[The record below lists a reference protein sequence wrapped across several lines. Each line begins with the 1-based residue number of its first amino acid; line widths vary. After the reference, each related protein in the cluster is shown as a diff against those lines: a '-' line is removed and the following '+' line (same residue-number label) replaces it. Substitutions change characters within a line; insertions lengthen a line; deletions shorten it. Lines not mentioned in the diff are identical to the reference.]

1 MNVLA
6 TIKTHIERTT
16 MYRTV
21 LYSLMGLT
29 AWSLI
34 FSVIGI
40 LDFFV
45 VAMIVQLLILLVAG
59 YGVDRL
65 FASIFKVTPN
75 PESIIITSFILYFL
89 LVPSGTIQSFIAAA
103 LAAIVA
109 AASKYL
115 LVWRGKHITN
125 PAAVGAVVIALTGIG
140 FAGWWVATPS
150 LLPFLLIAGAIVVYK
165 TRRYDMVAIYIL
177 VSLLTVASFAI
188 LDNRFT
194 IELVWQALVS
204 YPILFLAFFMLT
216 EPQTLAPRRQQRNG
230 VAAGVAV
237 LAHSQLVIGAVSMT
251 PELALVVGNVA
262 SAALA
267 KTRGLRL
274 KLVSRKKLPGDQ
286 IEYVFSASQSIQFE
300 AGQYMEIQVPHK
312 KIDSRGMR
320 RMFTIASAPGTK
332 SVRLITRHPQP
343 ASSFKNRLAELPI
356 DSVIKVCG
364 IWGDFVLPKDPSKKI
379 LMIAGGVGITPFLS
393 QLEWLDRQNETRDIV
408 LLYAVRSKQDAIEIS
423 QSNSSAKV
431 IIHEGPL
438 TQQDI
443 RTYAEDI
450 QQRTVYISGP
460 PVMVDAVS
468 RDVRTLG
475 AATVHRDF
483 FAGY

>member
-1 MNVLA
+1 MRLA
-6 TIKTHIERTT
+6 ARLKAYIDQTT

-21 LYSLMGLT
+21 LYSLIALT
-29 AWSLI
+29 VWSWV
-34 FSVIGI
+34 FSVVGVI
-40 LDFFV
+40 DFFV
-45 VAMIVQLLILLVAG
+45 VAMAVQLIILLTVG
-59 YGVDRL
+59 YCADRL
-65 FASIFKVTPN
+65 LAWIYKTKPN
-75 PESIIITSFILYFL
+75 PESVFITSLILYFL
-89 LVPSGTIQSFIAAA
+89 LLPTGSVQSFILAGLAA
-103 LAAIVA
+103 LLA
-109 AASKYL
+109 AASKYVL
-115 LVWRGKHITN
+115 TWRGRHIFN
-125 PAAVGAVVIALTGIG
+125 PAAISVVVLGLAGIG
-140 FAGWWVATPS
+140 YAGWWVATPW
-150 LLPFLLIAGAIVVYK
+150 LLPIVLPLGLVVLYK
-165 TRRYDMVAIYIL
+165 TRRLDMAGIYIAVSLVMVSVLAAMNGTFTATTLWVAI
-177 VSLLTVASFAI
+177 T
-188 LDNRFT
+188 
-194 IELVWQALVS
+194 S

-216 EPQTLAPRRQQRNG
+216 EPQTLAPKKRQRNG

-286 IEYVFSASQSIQFE
+286 IEYVFSASRSVQFE

-312 KIDSRGMR
+312 KIDTRGMR
-320 RMFTIASAPGTK
+320 RMFTIASAPDTK
-332 SVRLITRHPQP
+332 SVRLITRHPQS
-343 ASSFKNRLAELPI
+343 ASSFKNKLAELPVS
-356 DSVIKVCG
+356 SVLKVCG
-364 IWGDFVLPKDPSKKI
+364 IWGDFVLPKDRSKKI

-423 QSNSSAKV
+423 QNNSGAKV

-443 RTYAEDI
+443 RSYAEDI

>member
-1 MNVLA
+1 MNGLA
-6 TIKTHIERTT
+6 AIKTHIERTT

-29 AWSLI
+29 VWSLL

-65 FASIFKVTPN
+65 FAAIFKVTPN

-115 LVWRGKHITN
+115 LVWRGKHIAN

-177 VSLLTVASFAI
+177 VSLLVVAGFAI
-188 LDNRFT
+188 IDNRFT

-251 PELALVVGNVA
+251 PELALVVGNVV

-274 KLVSRKKLPGDQ
+274 KLESRKKLPGDQ

-300 AGQYMEIQVPHK
+300 AGQYMEIQVPNK
-312 KIDSRGMR
+312 KIDARGMR
-320 RMFTIASAPGTK
+320 RMFTIASAPGTQ

-343 ASSFKNRLAELPI
+343 ASSFKNKLAELPVS
-356 DSVIKVCG
+356 SVLKVCG
-364 IWGDFVLPKDPSKKI
+364 IWGDFVLPKDRSKKI

-393 QLEWLDRQNETRDIV
+393 HLEWLLQTKQQRDIILV
-408 LLYAVRSKQDAIEIS
+408 CSVARKSDAIDIKKYQRLVS
-423 QSNSSAKV
+423 MHV
-431 IIHEGPL
+431 HEGVL
-438 TQQDI
+438 NRQTIMQ
-443 RTYAEDI
+443 YADDVAER
-450 QQRTVYISGP
+450 QVYVSGP
-460 PVMVDAVS
+460 PAMVDGT
-468 RDVRTLG
+468 VRTVRELG
-475 AATVHRDF
+475 ARSIHRDF